1 MKSITISINSKKNI
15 KPIGSYA
22 LYKKHNTIVKII
34 DYNSV
39 DNSYTIDFNGRIV
52 DTLEQFLDFTKTSIE
67 KKCNNCDVL
76 KNRNI
81 QDIKKLEV
89 IVSYYKNISDKKEQ
103 EYKKLVIKHNNMKDK
118 YSSKISALET
128 EFKTLINEV
137 SSSHLTE
144 IQTLRKCLKI
154 DEKILEV
161 SETVIRN
168 NFNLPKSSRFLWRD
182 LNNYEHN
189 PTYDLIKDF
198 AQVKDWLC
206 KQYISIHD
214 DNTIINLENRIKNW
228 ILKDDEYIVGV
239 YYSSGKHHFTETVNI
254 TVNPTTFGHAGLSG
268 GILNEL
274 ILYTNYG
281 NITCIIYYNNNC
293 FLQAREIIKYE
304 NNKKLNSVMINIL
317 NESISSSSSTVE
329 GIRKKTHEE
338 LNIMMN
344 NIYLILY
351 K

>member
-1 MKSITISINSKKNI
+1 MESITISINSKKNI

-22 LYKKHNTIVKII
+22 LYKKHNTIVKITG
-34 DYNSV
+34 YSSV
-39 DNSYTIDFNGRIV
+39 DDSYTIDFNGRIV

-89 IVSYYKNISDKKEQ
+89 IVSYYKNISDGKEQ
-103 EYKKLVIKHNNMKDK
+103 EYKKLVIKYNNMKDK

-128 EFKTLINEV
+128 EFETLINEV
-137 SSSHLTE
+137 STSHITE
-144 IQTLRKCLKI
+144 IQDLRKCLKI
-154 DEKILEV
+154 DEKIPEV

-189 PTYDLIKDF
+189 PTYDLVKDF

-206 KQYISIHD
+206 KQYISIRD
-214 DNTIINLENRIKNW
+214 DNTRINLENIIKNW

-239 YYSSGKHHFTETVNI
+239 YYTSGRHQFAETVNI
-254 TVNPTTFGHAGLSG
+254 TVNPTTFGHTGLSG
-268 GILNEL
+268 GIKNQL
-274 ILYTNYG
+274 IFYTNYG
-281 NITCIIYYNNNC
+281 NITCIIYYYDNG
-293 FLQAREIIKYE
+293 FIRAREIIEYK

-317 NESISSSSSTVE
+317 NESISSSNATVE
-329 GIRKKTHEE
+329 GIIKKTHEE
-338 LNIMMN
+338 LNAMLN
-344 NIYLILY
+344 NIYPITY